1 MACVEVPKASLQPQ
15 AGMSKIP
22 LATRMG
28 HSCSVS
34 TSSMAAVTGHP
45 GWQVGGIFPAHRPLK
60 ESGLGGVGLGVGGL
74 PAPGMHRG

>member
-1 MACVEVPKASLQPQ
+1 MCRSPKSIFAAPGRNEQD
-15 AGMSKIP
+15 P
-22 LATRMG
+22 LGHQNGT